1 MDTSCFYFP
10 WHTCPDPPCHESGKR
25 QAGWISSYLAKTNFF
40 FQKAFSIPHLFCLFL
55 WSSPRQ
61 RARTS
66 LFIFNLPERLFLPLP
81 TLLLGRPLSSEQS
94 MVGKGPGR
102 GWLGLQALP
111 RQRTQDAILNKCVG
125 LQKGQIP
132 SKSCP

>member
-1 MDTSCFYFP
+1 MDTSCLYFP
-10 WHTCPDPPCHESGKR
+10 CHTCPGPQCHESGKR
-25 QAGWISSYLAKTNFF
+25 QGGFLHILQTQTFF
-40 FQKAFSIPHLFCLFL
+40 FQKAFSILHLFCLFL

-61 RARTS
+61 RARAS
-66 LFIFNLPERLFLPLP
+66 LFIFNLAERLFLPLP

-94 MVGKGPGR
+94 MVGKSPGR
-102 GWLGLQALP
+102 GWLGLQAVP
-111 RQRTQDAILNKCVG
+111 RQRIQDAILNKCAG